1 MVCLPSPV
9 RVKYLGR
16 ADTVLNFSQPVC
28 ALEIRVSAHVCLPLI
43 VEIADDQ
50 KQVKVKKSRQK
61 VEEIK
66 YLFKPAKIKGPCRA

>member
-28 ALEIRVSAHVCLPLI
+28 ALEIRVSAHVCLPLT

-50 KQVKVKKSRQK
+50 TGESQK
-61 VEEIK
+61 E
-66 YLFKPAKIKGPCRA
+66 